1 MESSIH
7 NTNKFEIEKD
17 ETGAHLNPLFGK
29 AIYISENDVEI
40 KDVIIDDKT
49 TSCTDIDDK
58 TFFIFSLALR
68 FVFCLLVPLIFIFS
82 IDGSFI
88 QQHLLFDSP

>member
-29 AIYISENDVEI
+29 AIYINENDVEI
-40 KDVIIDDKT
+40 KDVIIEK
-49 TSCTDIDDK
+49 IGIK
-58 TFFIFSLALR
+58 
-68 FVFCLLVPLIFIFS
+68 
-82 IDGSFI
+82 
-88 QQHLLFDSP
+88 Q